1 MHLHNQ
7 VIEVCLEVSVCTIKL
22 YGSLAL
28 IPGSCDTRER
38 GSLVH
43 TVHRP
48 FQGRVA
54 SKVGNCYLCCHVVTP
69 IFMTIIIVQ
78 MTQIS
83 NMKVIGL
90 MVDLNFGVL
99 VMSSMVIGKNLIP
112 NSQSLMI
119 FIKSTMRPIT
129 FIFTY
134 TQF

>member
-1 MHLHNQ
+1 
-7 VIEVCLEVSVCTIKL
+7 
-22 YGSLAL
+22 
-28 IPGSCDTRER
+28 
-38 GSLVH
+38 
-43 TVHRP
+43 
-48 FQGRVA
+48 
-54 SKVGNCYLCCHVVTP
+54 
-69 IFMTIIIVQ
+69 MTIIIVQ